1 MTKRREK
8 AKAQATQLSKQLAIQ
23 VKKEKDESLVESGK
37 YYLDLSK
44 LIFAGVIIVCL
55 MDFSK
60 EKSLILILGFLGML
74 IFYFIGCIWSLRC
87 YWHNHFNL

>member
-44 LIFAGVIIVCL
+44 LIFAIVCL

-74 IFYFIGCIWSLRC
+74 IFYFIGMTFIKRG
-87 YWHNHFNL
+87 NLKTK

>member
-1 MTKRREK
+1 MKKKISKNACVRLVLSDLIRTFAMTKRREK

-44 LIFAGVIIVCL
+44 LIQLLSVNQPL
-55 MDFSK
+55 P
-60 EKSLILILGFLGML
+60 
-74 IFYFIGCIWSLRC
+74 LR
-87 YWHNHFNL
+87 